1 MLLFKFQTD
10 ISGLKGA
17 NTMNLRIELKGGAMT
32 ASMRGEL
39 DHHTAGEMRE
49 QIDSTAKKV
58 RPQKLILDFK
68 EVPFMDSSGIG
79 LILGRVRTAALWGGH
94 VTVRGL
100 SPQLKKMAELS
111 GVSAFVLCLDPLV
124 TDLNDLK
131 TAVSEAVTNAIVHG
145 YRDTIGT
152 VYITAVIYADGTV
165 QVKVR
170 DRGCGIPDIE
180 KAMEPLFTTGGEERA
195 GLGFAV
201 MQSFC
206 DSVRVISKPQKG
218 TTVTLTKRFE
228 RKPNGE

>member
-1 MLLFKFQTD
+1 MKQIINRMELRFP
-10 ISGLKGA
+10 SGSVNESFARGA
-17 NTMNLRIELKGGAMT
+17 
-32 ASMRGEL
+32 
-39 DHHTAGEMRE
+39 
-49 QIDSTAKKV
+49 
-58 RPQKLILDFK
+58 
-68 EVPFMDSSGIG
+68 
-79 LILGRVRTAALWGGH
+79 
-94 VTVRGL
+94 
-100 SPQLKKMAELS
+100 
-111 GVSAFVLCLDPLV
+111 VSAFVLCLDPLV

-131 TAVSEAVTNAIVHG
+131 TAVSEA
-145 YRDTIGT
+145 
-152 VYITAVIYADGTV
+152 V